1 MPLPYIGFIKIINNW
16 IWKNKKFCENL
27 EKEQQQ
33 MLTDIVFTK
42 EEIKQAT
49 SKHEWMI
56 LELIQQARNELL
68 ETITQEIIVN
78 KTKQK
83 IYVDIIKYY
92 HIFG

>member
-33 MLTDIVFTK
+33 ILTDVVFTK

-49 SKHEWMI
+49 SKYELMI
-56 LELIQQARNELL
+56 LSQIQQARKELL
-68 ETITQEIIVN
+68 EIDRS
-78 KTKQK
+78 KQK